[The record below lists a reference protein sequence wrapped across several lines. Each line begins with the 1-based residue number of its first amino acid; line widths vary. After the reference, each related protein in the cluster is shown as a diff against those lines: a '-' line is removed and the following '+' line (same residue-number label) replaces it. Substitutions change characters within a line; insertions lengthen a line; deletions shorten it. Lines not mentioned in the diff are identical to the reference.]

1 MENIYSYVVLLTIPP
16 AIISRL
22 NMKVTALMIICA
34 RPQTEFLKH
43 EFFTGHPFRADWYK
57 TKKMAFTSAID
68 FFVLFPL
75 ASELSTNLIIRNWPL
90 LTILTSFHSV
100 S

>member
-1 MENIYSYVVLLTIPP
+1 MVSSFVENIYSYVVDVLLTIPP
-16 AIISRL
+16 AIL

-75 ASELSTNLIIRNWPL
+75 ASELSTNSIIRNWPL
-90 LTILTSFHSV
+90 LT
-100 S
+100 